1 MSMEA
6 DLKGFSKIMGQ
17 EPRMSHRPVFLWVPA
32 CLECVLM
39 SALYKGAWLTLMHF
53 GPKLNGLSE
62 LVVDDVQG
70 SMVNPNIN

>member
-1 MSMEA
+1 MDICYCNADLCVFFAHISATNSRFIIMSMEA

-39 SALYKGAWLTLMHF
+39 SALYKGA
-53 GPKLNGLSE
+53 
-62 LVVDDVQG
+62 
-70 SMVNPNIN
+70 